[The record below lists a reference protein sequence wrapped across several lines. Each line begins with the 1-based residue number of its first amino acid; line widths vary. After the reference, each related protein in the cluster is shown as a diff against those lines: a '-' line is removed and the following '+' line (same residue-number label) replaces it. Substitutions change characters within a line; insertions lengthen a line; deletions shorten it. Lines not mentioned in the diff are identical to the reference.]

1 MALAESI
8 KMTRQKALM
17 TQESFAEALHVSLAT
32 VNSWEVGKSK
42 PNMAAMKA
50 IKTFCAENNLS
61 YEDIESEWLLTI
73 QKRDQSK

>member
-32 VNSWEVGKSK
+32 VNRWEVGKSK